1 MMSKD
6 EVVETFEEYAVYL
19 RLDDQEHRAFAY
31 DKAGRAIRKERRI
44 PSNPAEI
51 KNVGGSIREAVVEL
65 QYGSTIDELAKL
77 KDKYSWFGE
86 LSQIEGL
93 GPSRA
98 RAIHNT
104 LDVDTLQDVLDK
116 SEELTDVDGIGPK
129 TASDIVEQ
137 ARAIEHSQY

>member
-6 EVVETFEEYAVYL
+6 EVVEAFEEYAVYL
-19 RLDDQEHRAFAY
+19 RLDDQESRAFAY

-51 KNVGGSIREAVVEL
+51 KNIGGSIREAVVEL
-65 QYGSTIDELAKL
+65 QYGSTIDELA
-77 KDKYSWFGE
+77 
-86 LSQIEGL
+86 QIEGL

-98 RAIHNT
+98 RAIHDT

-116 SEELTDVDGIGPK
+116 SDELTDVDGIGPK
-129 TASDIVEQ
+129 TASNIVER
-137 ARAIEHSQY
+137 ARAIEDSRS